1 MNPLNSSHARA
12 MVAPLTRGGVFCGVF
27 KGPAVVLM
35 RFKGSETHRH
45 RAVLAFR
52 MAFLAGQWAFGP
64 VLGELDYPAGAKRTG
79 SL

>member
-12 MVAPLTRGGVFCGVF
+12 MVEPLTRGGVFCGS
-27 KGPAVVLM
+27 GGRAVVLIG
-35 RFKGSETHRH
+35 FKGSQTHRH